1 MVFAELKIYSRNLSS
16 VCHVF
21 TAIPMVC
28 MGNKHNQ
35 SSLFCSARD
44 SSRTQTT
51 FLRVC
56 MNVAFT
62 VYNILYNVFYFV
74 LHEAWCSVISDI
86 FIMICQYM
94 YVIYMD
100 LAKELDSRIWQKYRG
115 KVTPNIRMIVNMP
128 FRINS
133 RNQNECKC
141 IYIWFH
147 QPIICFHTL

>member
-1 MVFAELKIYSRNLSS
+1 MFAMFSQQYLWCVWVISIISHHCSAPLATVRGRKL
-16 VCHVF
+16 
-21 TAIPMVC
+21 
-28 MGNKHNQ
+28 
-35 SSLFCSARD
+35 LFCVSVWMLL
-44 SSRTQTT
+44 SQYTIYYT
-51 FLRVC
+51 
-56 MNVAFT
+56 M
-62 VYNILYNVFYFV
+62 YFYFV

-115 KVTPNIRMIVNMP
+115 KVTPNIRMTANMP

-141 IYIWFH
+141 IYIYGFISPLYAFIQCHVFWV
-147 QPIICFHTL
+147 